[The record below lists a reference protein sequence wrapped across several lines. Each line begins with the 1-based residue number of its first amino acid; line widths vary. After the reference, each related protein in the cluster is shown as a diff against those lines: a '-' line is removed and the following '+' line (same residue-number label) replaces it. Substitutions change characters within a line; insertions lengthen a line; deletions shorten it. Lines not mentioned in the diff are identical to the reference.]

1 MTCDRLEIKCHE
13 AGSLGKWLQNKIWTL
28 FITNWREGLGLF
40 SGTGS
45 QDSVCVTKHW
55 RHSSLSGIAWRRPVL
70 LALISEWPRSQGS
83 RGLGYLFSLES
94 DVSSP
99 RPKWCNFNLIFNGAV
114 SLRFLKTKLLFHSH
128 IAFTE
133 DNYSS
138 SAILASLLH
147 SLHCIKWKSEIGI
160 EMNWIKFPFWPL
172 DFLWLYWRGRWFLFI
187 IYQFLFKF
195 LHTLAGQALPWVCV
209 VSAPHCL
216 AVITAFDS
224 CCL

>member
-1 MTCDRLEIKCHE
+1 MK
-13 AGSLGKWLQNKIWTL
+13 APG
-28 FITNWREGLGLF
+28 
-40 SGTGS
+40 
-45 QDSVCVTKHW
+45 
-55 RHSSLSGIAWRRPVL
+55 AAP
-70 LALISEWPRSQGS
+70 LISEWPRSQGS

-172 DFLWLYWRGRWFLFI
+172 DFLWLYWQGRWFLFI

-209 VSAPHCL
+209 VSLLTVWLSSQHFIAAACKYW
-216 AVITAFDS
+216 AYVIMSSVTTFY
-224 CCL
+224 LETRRNL